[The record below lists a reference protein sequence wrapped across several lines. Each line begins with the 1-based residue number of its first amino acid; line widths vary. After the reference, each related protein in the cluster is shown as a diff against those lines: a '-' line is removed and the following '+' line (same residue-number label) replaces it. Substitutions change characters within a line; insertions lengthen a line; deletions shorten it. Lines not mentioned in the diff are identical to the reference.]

1 MKKSFIMGMLLGLI
15 FCLIMNVYIR
25 AEEKQLE
32 TSFYR
37 LESHMNYTD

>member
-1 MKKSFIMGMLLGLI
+1 MKQSFIVGMLLGLI

-32 TSFYR
+32 TSLYR
-37 LESHMNYTD
+37 LENHMNYMD